1 MALTTGAGMS
11 RQRGQVLAFFA
22 LALPA
27 VLIPIVAYAVDAA
40 AVGTRAAGL
49 QAAAAQAAEVAAQ
62 RLDSAALRANGGLAI
77 DPELADAAAV
87 DVLRA
92 EEPGAAL
99 EGIDVAGD
107 MVTVVVS
114 ERVAL
119 PFPWFV
125 DRATLQARA
134 TARLVAGYDS
144 PSSRLPL
151 PASTF

>member
-27 VLIPIVAYAVDAA
+27 ALIPIVAYVVDAA

-49 QAAAAQAAEVAAQ
+49 QAAAAQVAEVGAQ
-62 RLDSAALRANGGLAI
+62 RLDSAALRANGALAV
-77 DPELADAAAV
+77 DPQLVHAAAA
-87 DVLRA
+87 DVLRD
-92 EEPGAAL
+92 EEPGASL
-99 EGIDVAGD
+99 EGIDAGGD
-107 MVTVVVS
+107 TVTVVVR

-125 DRATLQARA
+125 DHVTLQVRA
-134 TARLVAGYDS
+134 TARIVAGYDS